1 MAFAADAAG
10 EALLAQ
16 ARWPPLRL
24 RRRAKMARTEA
35 KPNPLLDQLRYYY
48 ESDTRDGHRFR
59 YALIGFDLL
68 TILFIVATSFVERGN
83 VLEWIDI
90 LFGIAILADF
100 TARLAISRTRLRELL
115 HPATWADIAAIVS
128 FLAPIIG
135 EGAGFLRILRTI
147 RLLHTYELLAR
158 LRKDSPWF
166 RRNEEP
172 VLAVAH
178 LSVFIFVMTGIVYET
193 QYATNKQIT
202 NYADALYFTVTA
214 LTTTGFGDITLPG
227 TTGRLISVVIMILGV
242 TLFFNLARALL
253 QPTKVRF
260 RCPQC
265 ALLRHDPDAV
275 HCKACGMVLNIPDEG
290 S

>member
-1 MAFAADAAG
+1 
-10 EALLAQ
+10 
-16 ARWPPLRL
+16 
-24 RRRAKMARTEA
+24 MARQRSHALIRT
-35 KPNPLLDQLRYYY
+35 LRYYY

-59 YALIGFDLL
+59 YALLGFDLL
-68 TILFIVATSFVERGN
+68 TILFIVATSFVPRGDII
-83 VLEWIDI
+83 EWIDI
-90 LFGIAILADF
+90 VFGIAILADF

-128 FLAPIIG
+128 FLAPVIG
-135 EGAGFLRILRTI
+135 EAAGFLRILRTV
-147 RLLHTYELLAR
+147 RLLHTYQLLAR

-166 RRNEEP
+166 RQREEA
-172 VLAVAH
+172 VFAVAH

-193 QYATNKQIT
+193 QHATNKDIT

-253 QPTKVRF
+253 QPSKVRF

-275 HCKACGMVLNIPDEG
+275 HCKACGTVLNIPDEG
-290 S
+290 YRY